1 MATPNPPKPP
11 KTCPKR
17 SKTVQQLLEHCMT
30 VTVTGFDI
38 RPSLQD
44 LGPLRSYL
52 LRRRHCR
59 ELERRSPARQRGSE
73 WIRVPGKCS
82 RDPRPSTQST
92 VAAAFLQPPRFSRPL
107 QSWRASGRLALSWRA
122 PPRVRPR
129 RPIRSPGRPS
139 AAPGVEGP
147 MALARYTMG
156 RISVILGGL
165 DGPGGN
171 RTPPR
176 EVGGLSRGTNTP

>member
-38 RPSLQD
+38 RPSLPD

-59 ELERRSPARQRGSE
+59 ESGRRSPARQRGSE

-107 QSWRASGRLALSWRA
+107 QSWRAFGRLALSWRA
-122 PPRVRPR
+122 PPRARPR
-129 RPIRSPGRPS
+129 RPAAVR
-139 AAPGVEGP
+139 APGVLIMLGILRDSGTPEYPGLGCLQVSGVPRTRVCTGPEG
-147 MALARYTMG
+147 
-156 RISVILGGL
+156 
-165 DGPGGN
+165 
-171 RTPPR
+171 R
-176 EVGGLSRGTNTP
+176 EL